1 MATGKP
7 EFEDWASAYDN
18 GRAYEEKLA
27 EAQKQIESYGMAIN
41 SLSESKAEDE
51 DKNLALG
58 SLQKEAQLSQ
68 ILVPWLQLGSKKAND
83 EFTNLSK
90 KENLESILKSF
101 KSDELKSIVNN
112 IYFTNP
118 EEAGRYE
125 SAAVL
130 QAEIKDI
137 NNSLGYLDN
146 GDLNRNMEKKIE
158 NLSLGLIQEH
168 YNDIYSEEEDSDYA
182 LIKQGLN
189 LIALKDEDFRLAKY
203 TVLAPELMKK
213 KEKEFYVEIGGSAK
227 KNLIDYVSETIDE
240 ESIPQLYQGIS
251 QYLATKSDES
261 V

>member
-1 MATGKP
+1 MAK
-7 EFEDWASAYDN
+7 FEDWVNAYEN
-18 GRAYEEKLA
+18 GRAYTEKLA
-27 EAQKQIESYGMAIN
+27 EAQKQIESYGLAIN

-68 ILVPWLQLGSKKAND
+68 TLVPWLQLGAKGAND

-118 EEAGRYE
+118 EEARGYE
-125 SAAVL
+125 SAAEL
-130 QAEIKDI
+130 QAEIKSI
-137 NNSLGYLDN
+137 NNSLEYLAN
-146 GDLNRNMEKKIE
+146 GDLNRNTEKKIE
-158 NLSLGLIQEH
+158 ALSLGLIQEH

-213 KEKEFYVEIGGSAK
+213 KEKEFYVEIGGSTK
-227 KNLIDYVSETIDE
+227 KNLVDYVSGTIKDE
-240 ESIPQLYQGIS
+240 EIPNLYGSIYS
-251 QYLATKSDES
+251 AASN
-261 V
+261 